1 MVTIIAH
8 GDHHGEHDG
17 EHDGVP
23 GGFLFSVVTPS
34 NSLVSLGLSIT
45 AGPTLGMQEV
55 SLYLTPLNKLRS
67 EPLVVF
73 TIPALATTWN
83 RLAVMVKGSSVKLFV
98 NCQHT
103 ESLAVTRPHSLHF
116 DPASSLYIGQGG
128 SGFKKPWEGVLQVNI
143 NIFTRLQCCR

>member
-1 MVTIIAH
+1 MGQCDMERHLMSYLLSDNTNHLALLTS
-8 GDHHGEHDG
+8 
-17 EHDGVP
+17 

-34 NSLVSLGLSIT
+34 NSLISLGLSLT
-45 AGPTLGMQEV
+45 AGPSLGMQEV

-98 NCQHT
+98 NCHHT
-103 ESLAVTRPHSLHF
+103 ETLPISRPHGLDF
-116 DPASSLYIGQGG
+116 DPASSLYIGEETG
-128 SGFKKPWEGVLQVNI
+128 EL
-143 NIFTRLQCCR
+143 LH